1 MEKRQYFG
9 GAMISYIAIIFNVV
23 LGLLYTPWMVG
34 KIGQSSYAL
43 YTIANS
49 VISIFMID
57 FGLSAAVSRFVAKY
71 RAENEDSKSNKLLGS
86 VTILYI
92 LIDILIFIILMVIY
106 LNIATIYKGLSFDEL
121 KVLKRLF
128 VIVAIYSLLAFP
140 FTPLGGII
148 TAYEKFIHLKLCD
161 FIYKILTVVFVIIAL
176 LHDYGVEAVVLASVF
191 SGICAIILKL
201 FIIYKKTPVRYCFTW
216 VDKKLLKS
224 IFTFSVWMTVSSIAQ
239 RCVFNIA
246 PSVLAYTSSSKE
258 VALFAPANTLEGY
271 FYMIAAAVNGMFLA
285 KISKLIADSKEHE
298 IVNLMINVGK
308 YQTILM
314 GFILVGFICVGEDFM
329 RLWMGVEYVGS
340 WPCAILLFIPDI
352 LLFSQQISNTTAIAQ
367 NKVKKISLAYVAMA
381 FVCIALSLVLSKW
394 IGALGSCVAIMLG
407 YIALFI
413 ISNVV
418 YYKELNIDVF
428 LFYKKVYMPFVFP
441 CIGSVF
447 LGYWLCNYVITIDGW
462 SGVFVKGIMIS
473 AIYILAII
481 SFMFNSNERSKIIRL
496 LRGV

>member
-1 MEKRQYFG
+1 
-9 GAMISYIAIIFNVV
+9 MISYIAIIFNVV
-23 LGLLYTPWMVG
+23 LGILYTPWMVG

-86 VTILYI
+86 VTIIYI
-92 LIDILIFIILMVIY
+92 LIDILIFIILIVIY
-106 LNIATIYKGLSFDEL
+106 LNIATIYKVLSFDEL

-352 LLFSQQISNTTAIAQ
+352 LLFSQQIANTTAIAQ

-462 SGVFVKGIMIS
+462 SGLFVKGIMIS

>member
-1 MEKRQYFG
+1 
-9 GAMISYIAIIFNVV
+9 MISYIAIIFNVV

-176 LHDYGVEAVVLASVF
+176 LHNYGVEAVVLASVF

-352 LLFSQQISNTTAIAQ
+352 LLFSQQIANTTAIAQ

-462 SGVFVKGIMIS
+462 SGLFVKGIMIS

>member
-352 LLFSQQISNTTAIAQ
+352 LLFSQQIANTTAIAQ

-462 SGVFVKGIMIS
+462 SGLFVKGIMIS

>member
-1 MEKRQYFG
+1 
-9 GAMISYIAIIFNVV
+9 MISYIAIIFNVV

-352 LLFSQQISNTTAIAQ
+352 LLFSQQIANTTAIAQ

>member
-23 LGLLYTPWMVG
+23 LGILYTPWMVG

-86 VTILYI
+86 VTIIYI

-352 LLFSQQISNTTAIAQ
+352 LLFSQQIANTTAIAQ

-462 SGVFVKGIMIS
+462 SGLFVKGIMIS

>member
-1 MEKRQYFG
+1 
-9 GAMISYIAIIFNVV
+9 
-23 LGLLYTPWMVG
+23 
-34 KIGQSSYAL
+34 
-43 YTIANS
+43 
-49 VISIFMID
+49 
-57 FGLSAAVSRFVAKY
+57 
-71 RAENEDSKSNKLLGS
+71 
-86 VTILYI
+86 
-92 LIDILIFIILMVIY
+92 
-106 LNIATIYKGLSFDEL
+106 
-121 KVLKRLF
+121 
-128 VIVAIYSLLAFP
+128 
-140 FTPLGGII
+140 
-148 TAYEKFIHLKLCD
+148 
-161 FIYKILTVVFVIIAL
+161 
-176 LHDYGVEAVVLASVF
+176 
-191 SGICAIILKL
+191 
-201 FIIYKKTPVRYCFTW
+201 
-216 VDKKLLKS
+216 
-224 IFTFSVWMTVSSIAQ
+224 
-239 RCVFNIA
+239 
-246 PSVLAYTSSSKE
+246 
-258 VALFAPANTLEGY
+258 
-271 FYMIAAAVNGMFLA
+271 MIAAAVNGMFLA

-352 LLFSQQISNTTAIAQ
+352 LLFSQQIANTTAIAQ

-381 FVCIALSLVLSKW
+381 FVCIALSLVLGKW

-407 YIALFI
+407 HIALFI

-462 SGVFVKGIMIS
+462 SGLFVKGIMIS

>member
-176 LHDYGVEAVVLASVF
+176 LHNYGVEAVVLASVF

-224 IFTFSVWMTVSSIAQ
+224 IFTFSVWMTVSSIT
-239 RCVFNIA
+239 NI
-246 PSVLAYTSSSKE
+246 K
-258 VALFAPANTLEGY
+258 
-271 FYMIAAAVNGMFLA
+271 
-285 KISKLIADSKEHE
+285 
-298 IVNLMINVGK
+298 
-308 YQTILM
+308 
-314 GFILVGFICVGEDFM
+314 
-329 RLWMGVEYVGS
+329 
-340 WPCAILLFIPDI
+340 
-352 LLFSQQISNTTAIAQ
+352 
-367 NKVKKISLAYVAMA
+367 
-381 FVCIALSLVLSKW
+381 
-394 IGALGSCVAIMLG
+394 
-407 YIALFI
+407 
-413 ISNVV
+413 
-418 YYKELNIDVF
+418 
-428 LFYKKVYMPFVFP
+428 
-441 CIGSVF
+441 
-447 LGYWLCNYVITIDGW
+447 
-462 SGVFVKGIMIS
+462 
-473 AIYILAII
+473 
-481 SFMFNSNERSKIIRL
+481 
-496 LRGV
+496 

>member
-23 LGLLYTPWMVG
+23 LGILYTPWMVG

-352 LLFSQQISNTTAIAQ
+352 LLFSQQIANTTAIAQ

-381 FVCIALSLVLSKW
+381 FVCIALSLVLGKW

-407 YIALFI
+407 HIALFI

-462 SGVFVKGIMIS
+462 SGLFVKGIMIS

>member
-23 LGLLYTPWMVG
+23 LGILYTPWMVG

-314 GFILVGFICVGEDFM
+314 GFILVGFVCVGEDFM

-352 LLFSQQISNTTAIAQ
+352 LLFSQQIANTTAIAQ

-462 SGVFVKGIMIS
+462 SGLFVKGIMIS

>member
-352 LLFSQQISNTTAIAQ
+352 LLFSQQIANTTAIAQ

>member
-176 LHDYGVEAVVLASVF
+176 LHNYGVEAVVLASVF

-352 LLFSQQISNTTAIAQ
+352 LLFSQQIANTTAIAQ

-462 SGVFVKGIMIS
+462 SGLFVKGIMIS

>member
-1 MEKRQYFG
+1 
-9 GAMISYIAIIFNVV
+9 MII
-23 LGLLYTPWMVG
+23 
-34 KIGQSSYAL
+34 
-43 YTIANS
+43 
-49 VISIFMID
+49 
-57 FGLSAAVSRFVAKY
+57 
-71 RAENEDSKSNKLLGS
+71 E
-86 VTILYI
+86 
-92 LIDILIFIILMVIY
+92 
-106 LNIATIYKGLSFDEL
+106 
-121 KVLKRLF
+121 
-128 VIVAIYSLLAFP
+128 
-140 FTPLGGII
+140 
-148 TAYEKFIHLKLCD
+148 
-161 FIYKILTVVFVIIAL
+161 
-176 LHDYGVEAVVLASVF
+176 
-191 SGICAIILKL
+191 
-201 FIIYKKTPVRYCFTW
+201 
-216 VDKKLLKS
+216 
-224 IFTFSVWMTVSSIAQ
+224 
-239 RCVFNIA
+239 
-246 PSVLAYTSSSKE
+246 LAYTSSSKE

-352 LLFSQQISNTTAIAQ
+352 LLFSQQIANTTAIAQ

-381 FVCIALSLVLSKW
+381 FVCIALSLVLGKW

-407 YIALFI
+407 HIALFI

-462 SGVFVKGIMIS
+462 SGLFVKGIMIS

>member
-1 MEKRQYFG
+1 
-9 GAMISYIAIIFNVV
+9 MISYIAIIFNVV

-352 LLFSQQISNTTAIAQ
+352 LLFSQQIANTTAIAQ

-462 SGVFVKGIMIS
+462 SGLFVKGIMIS